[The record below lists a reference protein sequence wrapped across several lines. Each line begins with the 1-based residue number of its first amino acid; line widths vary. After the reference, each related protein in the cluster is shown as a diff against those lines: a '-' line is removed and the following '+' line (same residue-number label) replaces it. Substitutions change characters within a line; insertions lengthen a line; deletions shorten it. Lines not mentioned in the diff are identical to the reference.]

1 MNRVRVAAAALTAAA
16 TLAGAAT
23 AATTAVFLH
32 VSPTTVH
39 RGHVVIIRGNAGDCG
54 VGSTVFIISGAFA
67 HTHDFA
73 GVPAV
78 LARVRAG
85 GKFGI
90 RPRIPS
96 NRHVGSYTVTARCG
110 GGNLGVSAHLTV
122 VA

>member
-1 MNRVRVAAAALTAAA
+1 MGRLKLASVLSVTACVFAVVASAALAASIVVA
-16 TLAGAAT
+16 P
-23 AATTAVFLH
+23 
-32 VSPTTVH
+32 SSVH
-39 RGHVVIIRGNAGDCG
+39 RGHRVIIRGNAAPCPL
-54 VGSTVFIISGAFA
+54 GSGVFIISRAFA

-78 LARVRAG
+78 IARVRAG

-96 NRHVGSYTVTARCG
+96 TKAPGSYSISARCG

-122 VA
+122 VP